1 MGGNTVPE
9 PSVLSSQGSYTA
21 TDISRR
27 TDHTSYS
34 IPEDGRAITI
44 QTNRRRKKDAD
55 ASTTLSGTNT
65 SLLIEYF
72 ENGKPNSGSPNRRP
86 SVRVKVT
93 PSAARRHHVK
103 SSSDGLHISDVGS
116 SPNRRPS
123 HTQRISL
130 SPHVGEDRLVMG
142 DPQNNRSTSGDHSSI
157 TSYNSGADEGHYPF
171 NVTVIREAA
180 SPGSVNS
187 SPREMNESYNR
198 RAARRNRSA
207 SRSKQPDGYYEKDA
221 MKPQKGARSRSA
233 SREYDMQ
240 EEPGLKTPKLG
251 RRRSRSLSRERVA
264 SNRESMSQHE
274 KQMIEQNVM
283 EGLERLGKG
292 RNPKSRKAQSRQGST
307 MNGDYLKAP
316 RARSRSKSR
325 DREID
330 DITAEKNRQQ
340 RKESQMAES
349 QLQRSASINNPALLD
364 LVEDAIKRLILPQ
377 LNEIKSNNHQSK
389 LAKFNQTVA
398 SALLERQSS
407 KKLDKSSSMPNVA
420 KPMVVLTPDLE
431 GGNGQGMVI
440 AGGADSQVSEN
451 NREVVSQVIAELNDV
466 IDNGFADPTYD
477 KSEVSYPRAPGLGLG
492 PSRSPLNSENG
503 EGVSLVGVNNIQGVT
518 QRLEMPDA
526 PNRQDT
532 PETYTG
538 TRASILSTGSPLP
551 YPREN
556 GIPVT
561 GHTPPPAP
569 NSEFPVLSDLSIQS
583 RSRSNP
589 SERNGGG
596 RSLAN
601 GRSHLGGDMHD
612 RDDGASSVSSGSRR
626 SIDETQSHLQPG
638 EQALSIASLSSTQS
652 TKLAK
657 QRRKGK
663 GKQSGEMEDIH
674 EGEYWNEDVVQKN
687 GAVDAYFAK
696 VREEAQ
702 ERALMESGL
711 NTSIEARHL
720 NTETNFSFDPVEMEK
735 DIDGQRVFML
745 GGNPS
750 MRSTPVLPNS
760 VRASVLDVPS
770 NHGGSDA
777 SYRTDS
783 RPVLG
788 PSALPKAGD
797 GMPEMGHMHLGEDDE
812 ELDTNPSIIQGPI
825 GHDDWQYSPG
835 SDHQYDDDRGLDLGS
850 NPGGMPPSLR
860 SLSPAIQTKDEG
872 YISAANPG
880 MQSPGPM
887 TPVQQMASPSMGM
900 GAIRGI
906 GLEDDDYS
914 PYRGHMR
921 MGSGNSHGMPSPLYD
936 SSTGRGV
943 DRIQSKDIIALMDHV
958 CPFTISHQNQLL
970 TNYKLTVRDAQRN
983 ARDTEILV
991 TLVRSAAEMRNSFE
1005 DMKKQLE
1012 VQQRNIVDEVGMNT
1026 ERSVQKIIQGPRPL
1040 PPATPRAPRYPGK
1053 EVDGEDEGVAKK
1065 RNVFRRAL
1073 KGLSMKSSNDLQRIE
1088 EMCASP
1094 LRAYC
1099 CESIKPL
1106 LTTWK

>member
-1 MGGNTVPE
+1 MGGNTTAPE

-27 TDHTSYS
+27 TDHSSYS

-44 QTNRRRKKDAD
+44 QTGRRRKKDAD

-130 SPHVGEDRLVMG
+130 SPHIGEDRPVMG

-157 TSYNSGADEGHYPF
+157 ASYNSGADEGHYPF

-207 SRSKQPDGYYEKDA
+207 SRSKQPDGYYEKDT
-221 MKPQKGARSRSA
+221 MKPQKGTRSRSV
-233 SREYDMQ
+233 SREYDTQ
-240 EEPGLKTPKLG
+240 EETGLKTPKLN
-251 RRRSRSLSRERVA
+251 RRRSRSLSRERLV
-264 SNRESMSQHE
+264 SNRESLSQQE

-316 RARSRSKSR
+316 RARSRSRSR
-325 DREID
+325 DQEID
-330 DITAEKNRQQ
+330 EITAEKNRQQ

-420 KPMVVLTPDLE
+420 KPIVVLTPDLE
-431 GGNGQGMVI
+431 KSNGQGMVI

-466 IDNGFADPTYD
+466 IDNGFADPTSD

-492 PSRSPLNSENG
+492 PSHSPLNSENG
-503 EGVSLVGVNNIQGVT
+503 EGVSLVGIGSIQGVA

-532 PETYTG
+532 PGSYTG
-538 TRASILSTGSPLP
+538 TRASILSAGSPLP

-556 GIPVT
+556 GFPVT

-569 NSEFPVLSDLSIQS
+569 NSEFPVLSDLSIQYRGS
-583 RSRSNP
+583 RSGL
-589 SERNGGG
+589 SERNGAGG
-596 RSLAN
+596 RSLAS
-601 GRSHLGGDMHD
+601 GRSHLGVNGGDIHD
-612 RDDGASSVSSGSRR
+612 RDDGSSVSSGSRR
-626 SIDETQSHLQPG
+626 SIGETQSHLQPG

-663 GKQSGEMEDIH
+663 GKQSGEMGDIH
-674 EGEYWNEDVVQKN
+674 EGEYWNEDASQKN

-702 ERALMESGL
+702 ERAFMESGL

-720 NTETNFSFDPVEMEK
+720 NTETNLSFDPVEMEK

-745 GGNPS
+745 GENPS
-750 MRSTPVLPNS
+750 MRSTPVVPNS
-760 VRASVLDVPS
+760 VQASVLDIPS
-770 NHGGSDA
+770 HLGRSDA

-783 RPVLG
+783 RPVLE
-788 PSALPKAGD
+788 PSAMPKAGD
-797 GMPEMGHMHLGEDDE
+797 GMPGMGHMHLGEDDE
-812 ELDTNPSIIQGPI
+812 ELDTNPSIIHGPI
-825 GHDDWQYSPG
+825 GHDDWEYSPEN
-835 SDHQYDDDRGLDLGS
+835 DHQYEDDRGLDLGS
-850 NPGGMPPSLR
+850 NPDEMPPSLR

-958 CPFTISHQNQLL
+958 
-970 TNYKLTVRDAQRN
+970 
-983 ARDTEILV
+983 
-991 TLVRSAAEMRNSFE
+991 
-1005 DMKKQLE
+1005 
-1012 VQQRNIVDEVGMNT
+1012 
-1026 ERSVQKIIQGPRPL
+1026 
-1040 PPATPRAPRYPGK
+1040 
-1053 EVDGEDEGVAKK
+1053 
-1065 RNVFRRAL
+1065 
-1073 KGLSMKSSNDLQRIE
+1073 
-1088 EMCASP
+1088 
-1094 LRAYC
+1094 
-1099 CESIKPL
+1099 
-1106 LTTWK
+1106 

>member
-9 PSVLSSQGSYTA
+9 SSVLSSQGSY

-130 SPHVGEDRLVMG
+130 SPHIGEDRLVMG

-157 TSYNSGADEGHYPF
+157 ASYNSGADEGNYPF
-171 NVTVIREAA
+171 NVTVIREAT

-207 SRSKQPDGYYEKDA
+207 SRSKQPDGYYEKDT
-221 MKPQKGARSRSA
+221 MKPQKGTRSRSV
-233 SREYDMQ
+233 SREYDIQ
-240 EEPGLKTPKLG
+240 EETGLKTPKLS
-251 RRRSRSLSRERVA
+251 RRRSRSLSRERQA

-431 GGNGQGMVI
+431 KGNGQGIVI
-440 AGGADSQVSEN
+440 AGGGDSQVSEN

-466 IDNGFADPTYD
+466 IDNGFADPVSD
-477 KSEVSYPRAPGLGLG
+477 KSDMSYPRAPGLGLG

-503 EGVSLVGVNNIQGVT
+503 EGVSLVGVNSIQGVT
-518 QRLEMPDA
+518 EVLEMPDA
-526 PNRQDT
+526 PGRQDT
-532 PETYTG
+532 PGTYTG

-569 NSEFPVLSDLSIQS
+569 NSEFPVLSDLSFQY
-583 RSRSNP
+583 RDSRSNL

-596 RSLAN
+596 GGRSLAS
-601 GRSHLGGDMHD
+601 GRSHLGVNGHD

-626 SIDETQSHLQPG
+626 SIGDTQSHLQPG
-638 EQALSIASLSSTQS
+638 EQAPSIASLSSTQS

-663 GKQSGEMEDIH
+663 GKQSGEVGGVH
-674 EGEYWNEDVVQKN
+674 EGEYWNEDISQRN

-696 VREEAQ
+696 AREEAQ

-711 NTSIEARHL
+711 GTSIEARHL

-750 MRSTPVLPNS
+750 MRSTPILPNS
-760 VRASVLDVPS
+760 VQASVLDVPS
-770 NHGGSDA
+770 NLGRSDA
-777 SYRTDS
+777 SCRTDS

-797 GMPEMGHMHLGEDDE
+797 DMPEMGHMHLGEDDE

-825 GHDDWQYSPG
+825 GHEDWQYSTDNG
-835 SDHQYDDDRGLDLGS
+835 HQYDDDRGLDLGS

-900 GAIRGI
+900 GTIRGI

-958 CPFTISHQNQLL
+958 
-970 TNYKLTVRDAQRN
+970 
-983 ARDTEILV
+983 
-991 TLVRSAAEMRNSFE
+991 
-1005 DMKKQLE
+1005 
-1012 VQQRNIVDEVGMNT
+1012 
-1026 ERSVQKIIQGPRPL
+1026 
-1040 PPATPRAPRYPGK
+1040 
-1053 EVDGEDEGVAKK
+1053 
-1065 RNVFRRAL
+1065 
-1073 KGLSMKSSNDLQRIE
+1073 
-1088 EMCASP
+1088 
-1094 LRAYC
+1094 
-1099 CESIKPL
+1099 
-1106 LTTWK
+1106 